1 MHYRDPSRTAWFQ
14 DEVVPS
20 GEFEYEIAD
29 LAATSP
35 FVHALITTS
44 PYPMWSIRRLSR
56 IMRGSDDV
64 RVGDAVLFEEIGA
77 PAQIAI
83 VSEMLQVN
91 YAARVADETEFQSA
105 VRLWCTECRAAL
117 LGVDGTVQV
126 DPSSEACTMLVRF
139 ERVQVTVMALSHV
152 NELGYEVYS

>member
-1 MHYRDPSRTAWFQ
+1 MQITTPATA
-14 DEVVPS
+14 
-20 GEFEYEIAD
+20 AT
-29 LAATSP
+29 LAAAVAAP
-35 FVHALITTS
+35 KQNLDAFVLLSKVRRCAKSAHT
-44 PYPMWSIRRLSR
+44 IRRLSR

-64 RVGDAVLFEEIGA
+64 RIGDAVLFEEIGA

-83 VSEMLQVN
+83 VAEMLQVN
-91 YAARVADETEFQSA
+91 YAARVADEIEFHSA

-117 LGVDGTVQV
+117 LGVVGTVQV
-126 DPSSEACTMLVRF
+126 DPSGESCTMLVRF